1 MSQTTK
7 WAMAMALKRIMTQKP
22 LSKITI
28 ADITEA
34 CGINR
39 MKFYYHF
46 QDIFDLIDWI
56 CQEEGAKAIQ
66 GRKNYKTWQE
76 GFLALCCAT
85 KENRSFVEGVYHSI
99 QREKIENYLCR
110 VVYDL
115 LFDVVCELSK
125 DYYISLENKQYIADF
140 YKHGFVGIILEWV
153 KCGMKED
160 PKIFVSRVSQM
171 IHGQLLLAI
180 KNMAETPIL
189 SKELE

>member
-1 MSQTTK
+1 MIS
-7 WAMAMALKRIMTQKP
+7 KRIIPCLDLKDGRVVKGVNFVDLTDAGDPVETAKVYNAFGADEIVF
-22 LSKITI
+22 L
-28 ADITEA
+28 DITA
-34 CGINR
+34 SYR
-39 MKFYYHF
+39 
-46 QDIFDLIDWI
+46 
-56 CQEEGAKAIQ
+56 GASPM
-66 GRKNYKTWQE
+66 WD
-76 GFLALCCAT
+76 
-85 KENRSFVEGVYHSI
+85 

-125 DYYISLENKQYIADF
+125 DYYISLENKQYIANF

>member
-1 MSQTTK
+1 
-7 WAMAMALKRIMTQKP
+7 MT
-22 LSKITI
+22 
-28 ADITEA
+28 
-34 CGINR
+34 
-39 MKFYYHF
+39 FYYHF

-85 KENRSFVEGVYHSI
+85 RENRAFVEGVYHSI

-125 DYYISLENKQYIADF
+125 DYSISLENKQYIADF
-140 YKHGFVGIILEWV
+140 YKHGFVGIMLEWV
-153 KCGMKED
+153 KYGMKED

>member
-1 MSQTTK
+1 M
-7 WAMAMALKRIMTQKP
+7 
-22 LSKITI
+22 
-28 ADITEA
+28 
-34 CGINR
+34 
-39 MKFYYHF
+39 
-46 QDIFDLIDWI
+46 
-56 CQEEGAKAIQ
+56 
-66 GRKNYKTWQE
+66 
-76 GFLALCCAT
+76 
-85 KENRSFVEGVYHSI
+85 EGVYHSI

-125 DYYISLENKQYIADF
+125 DYYISLENKQYIANF